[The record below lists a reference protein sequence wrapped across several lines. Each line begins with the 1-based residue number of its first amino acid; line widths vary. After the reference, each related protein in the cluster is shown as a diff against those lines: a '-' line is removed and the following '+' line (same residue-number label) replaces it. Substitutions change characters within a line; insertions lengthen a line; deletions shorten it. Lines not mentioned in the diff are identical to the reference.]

1 MSKADKFNA
10 KLDDLMENISKAVV
24 DEDYA
29 KVVVLNEQLCSAVI
43 EMTDTCPE
51 EDKKALYNMIAGARD
66 EIDSLRDQIVEK
78 QTKLS
83 SKQNKSEKAKVGYQA
98 A

>member
-1 MSKADKFNA
+1 MSKADEFNA
-10 KLDDLMENISKAVV
+10 KLDGLMEKISEAVV

-51 EDKKALYNMIAGARD
+51 EDKQTLYNMISGARD
-66 EIDSLRDQIVEK
+66 EIDSLKDQIINK
-78 QTKLS
+78 QNQLS
-83 SKQNKSEKAKVGYQA
+83 SDKNKSEKVKAGYQA